1 MKLNINS
8 ILVQVKEAH
17 FKAHPDWK
25 WCSKDRKKSSTIA
38 ATLKQRSS
46 RRLSSSEDGPD
57 DCNEGLPEGETSK
70 IGRFSI
76 FFFSPSFIKE
86 RKFGRFYQ
94 KTEIGSG
101 NIKFQNKSSILFSIS
116 VGEK

>member
-1 MKLNINS
+1 M
-8 ILVQVKEAH
+8 KEAH

-76 FFFSPSFIKE
+76 IFFPVFSFIKE

-101 NIKFQNKSSILFSIS
+101 NIKFQNKFSILFSVS
-116 VGEK
+116 VGLK

>member
-1 MKLNINS
+1 ML
-8 ILVQVKEAH
+8 QVKEAH

-57 DCNEGLPEGETSK
+57 DCTEGLPEGETSK
-70 IGRFSI
+70 IGRF
-76 FFFSPSFIKE
+76 FSFPLLSSVKE
-86 RKFGRFYQ
+86 RKLERFFQ
-94 KTEIGSG
+94 KPEIGG
-101 NIKFQNKSSILFSIS
+101 WKN
-116 VGEK
+116 

>member
-70 IGRFSI
+70 IGRFS
-76 FFFSPSFIKE
+76 FFFFFPVFHQGK
-86 RKFGRFYQ
+86 
-94 KTEIGSG
+94 KTW
-101 NIKFQNKSSILFSIS
+101 QILS
-116 VGEK
+116 KN